1 MRIILLLGESQ
12 SCRKGIIGD
21 FKIQGINQICLYFF
35 FVVANFLSEVA

>member
-12 SCRKGIIGD
+12 SCRKGIGD

-35 FVVANFLSEVA
+35 FLQTF

>member
-35 FVVANFLSEVA
+35 FFVANFLSEVA